1 MKKEI
6 LEYKDG
12 EKITIEKEE
21 FVIINRVKYR
31 ETSSYWYEFAI
42 TRISDSKLFYLEI
55 DLDKSAY
62 LYEIVENKKNTEIDL
77 KSNIVYNNEN
87 YSIFESGKEEVEDYI
102 GTTEVCIGDI
112 GKYYEYVNNDETK
125 LLSIEKWKNY
135 TEISIGKKIKY
146 SNFLQNAYSRCILY
160 TMNQKKNYK
169 IILFRINP
177 LKKKTNFENLLKTS
191 RKITN
196 I

>member
-146 SNFLQNAYSRCILY
+146 SNI
-160 TMNQKKNYK
+160 K
-169 IILFRINP
+169 
-177 LKKKTNFENLLKTS
+177 
-191 RKITN
+191 
-196 I
+196 